1 MGKAKIGAVIS
12 IDGEKEYKQAVKSI
26 EQETKNLKAES
37 QMLKEQFKGQ
47 ENSMEA
53 LRAKHDLLRRT
64 LDVHQK
70 KVDEVSNGLNHARE
84 VYGKAG
90 EKLGQLEDVY
100 KQARERME
108 EMENSADTS
117 AEALEAQR
125 KEVERLAGNLEKS
138 RDKYRLAGERVIN
151 WETQL
156 NQARTSLL
164 RTSNELRENEAA
176 LDAAGDGARDCADE
190 MGGLAREADGAA
202 DSAGKMESVFVGSLA
217 ASAVEAVTEKVS
229 ELAQAAM
236 ETTKE
241 MEAAQQQVVASTGAA
256 AAEAG
261 KYGEIMKELYKN
273 NYGESFEDLG
283 EAIGTIK
290 RNLGDL
296 SGEQLKEVAEDAIT
310 LRDTF
315 GMDYQEQIR
324 AVKMLMDSFGVSS
337 KEAYSLIAQGA
348 QGGLNKNEDL
358 LDTINEYSVH
368 YKNMGVS
375 AEGFFNSLANGTSAG
390 TFSVDK
396 LGDAYKEFGIRVKD
410 TAQSTTEG
418 FELLGL
424 DADNMRQK
432 FVAGGASA
440 RAATEETLQALFKMD
455 DQVAQNQ
462 AGVDLFGTMWEDL
475 GIDGVKALTDV
486 NGQMSATKN
495 SMESIKEIKY
505 ADIGSEIAGI
515 AREMEMK
522 LVEPLAETWLP
533 AIRDGLGFVADNIE
547 IISVGMVGL
556 AGAATIWKL
565 SQTAAGAE
573 VIKVL
578 KTLIFTKAAD
588 TGATVAQTAAQ
599 GVHTAATK
607 VATMAQT
614 AFNTVMAMNPI
625 AQVLLALA
633 GAAVA
638 YKVFSKAVEKATE
651 EMINA
656 DEPLR
661 KSRESVEELG
671 NEVDELKNSAEE
683 AKKARESSIEGI
695 EAEYSAYDELAGK
708 MMNLAEKESLT
719 NGEKE
724 LMKTYIDQL
733 NEAMPELNLSIDE
746 NTGKLN
752 KNEDS
757 IKAIIEANKE
767 RLIGEAQQ
775 SMMGEILQEQMR
787 AEIAVAKAQ
796 NERDSVIKKLKA
808 SEELLAST
816 EQKCRTE
823 TANYGAAS
831 EGTAEQQE
839 KLRVRVMEYRDQ
851 LEALD
856 GQISD
861 AQHTSEEAKS
871 EYDAVADA
879 VANVAEQNGVM
890 GESAEE
896 NSGASAMAAREAAE
910 AYKEMEDG
918 IRSSLEGVA
927 NIFDEFNAGQEISTE
942 EMLKNLES
950 QEQGMEKWRD
960 NLKVLAGAAGEGMTD
975 EFFQYLVEMG
985 PQGANAVEE
994 LADAFRNGEP
1004 EFKEICDKY
1013 KNVLMMQDNTA
1024 SEITDSY
1031 YNTGLNAAKGMAK
1044 GIQDGTKEVVDS
1056 AGELA
1061 NLTVDITKKALKI
1074 NSPSKVMRA
1083 EVGQMAAKGFSLG
1096 IKDGTKEAEKSAE
1109 EMAKAAH
1116 KKAKTILEKS
1126 MEKKGNFSVSEKSE
1140 DGKAKTKTAYSKEVL
1155 EAGTKWFSEYKKQH
1169 DTTLKSEVVFWE
1181 NIRKQLKK
1189 GTASYRE
1196 ATKSLRDAKKK
1207 YQEDKQDRKDAKAA
1221 AKKTKSQ
1228 EKLSASGQVLEQ
1240 YKVYYKVSAKAEADY
1255 WNIVRKQFKKGT
1267 NERIEAD
1274 QKYYEAKQNLN
1285 EQLKTLNE
1293 EYVQNSKDVQI
1304 KLKEDIKSLTD
1315 AYKDAV
1321 KERADTI
1328 YSSFGLFD
1336 QFQSESESGA
1346 ALLYNLKT
1354 QVAGIADWEL
1364 QLEKL
1369 AGRGLPTELLE
1380 ELKEMGPQASA
1391 ALHSLNTLTDE
1402 QLKEYASL
1410 WQQKKDLSQS
1420 QAVKDMEPMRKETE
1434 KEIEKLKATAQQSL
1448 DKLKGTY
1455 EKAIAGLNKGIA
1467 NSLKKIAN
1475 STKKTGEDATAKLVS
1490 GIKSG
1495 AGKKSNKIKLKEAR
1509 DTISK
1514 DLGKL
1519 PAAGKE
1525 IGKNTLEGI
1534 LAGLENKKAMQKSA
1548 KQFIEDLKKEMQ
1560 KAAEIHSPSKLFKKE
1575 VGLQLPAGVGEGI
1588 QEGTREAKKKSRDM
1602 IKSLLDAGREQKR
1615 IQELNLLE
1623 DSRRLNALGGVR
1635 AINNLADIP
1644 TQQQTSIK
1652 VDNGNIIA
1660 VMGEILSMMQQYIPQ
1675 MAEKQMVMD
1684 TGKVIGALS
1693 DGMSAEFAMMGRRLK
1708 R

>member
-1 MGKAKIGAVIS
+1 MGRAKIGAVIS
-12 IDGEKEYKQAVKSI
+12 LDGEKEYKQAVKSV
-26 EQETKNLKAES
+26 EQETKNLRAES
-37 QMLKEQFKGQ
+37 QMLKEQFRGQ
-47 ENSMEA
+47 ESSMEA
-53 LRAKHDLLRRT
+53 LRARHDLLRRT

-90 EKLGQLEDVY
+90 EKLGELEDIY

-108 EMENSADTS
+108 EMEGSADTTS
-117 AEALEAQR
+117 EALEEQR

-138 RDKYRLAGERVIN
+138 RDKYRLAGERVTN

-156 NQARTSLL
+156 NQARTALY
-164 RTSNELRENEAA
+164 RTNNELRENEDA
-176 LDAAGDGARDCADE
+176 LEAAGEGARACADGME
-190 MGGLAREADGAA
+190 ELAQEADGAA
-202 DSAGKMESVFVGSLA
+202 DSASEIGNVFAGSLA
-217 ASAVEAVTEKVS
+217 ASAVEAVTEKVA
-229 ELAQAAM
+229 ELAQAAA

-261 KYGEIMKELYKN
+261 KYGEIMKELYRN
-273 NYGESFEDLG
+273 NYGENFEDLG
-283 EAIGTIK
+283 EAIGIIK

-296 SGEQLKEVAEDAIT
+296 SSEQLKNVAEDAIT

-324 AVKMLMDSFGVSS
+324 AVKMLMDSFGISS

-424 DADNMRQK
+424 DAENMREK
-432 FVAGGASA
+432 FAAGGAA
-440 RAATEETLQALFKMD
+440 AQAATEETLQALFAMD

-495 SMESIKEIKY
+495 SMESIKEVKY

-515 AREMEMK
+515 AREIELK
-522 LVEPLAETWLP
+522 LMEPLEKNWLP
-533 AIRDGLGFVADNIE
+533 GIRDGLGFVADNIE

-578 KTLIFTKAAD
+578 KMLIFTRAAD
-588 TGATVAQTAAQ
+588 TSATVAQTAAQ
-599 GVHTAATK
+599 GAHTIATK

-638 YKVFSKAVEKATE
+638 YKAFSKAVEKATE

-671 NEVDELKNSAEE
+671 DEVDELKNSTEE

-695 EAEYSAYDELAGK
+695 EAEYNAYDELAGK
-708 MMNLAEKESLT
+708 LINLAEKESLT
-719 NGEKE
+719 NGEKQ

-752 KNEDS
+752 KNGES
-757 IKAIIEANKE
+757 IKEIIEANKE
-767 RLIGEAQQ
+767 RLIVEAQQ
-775 SMMGEILQEQMR
+775 SMLGEILQEQMR

-796 NERDSVIKKLKA
+796 NERDSVVKKLKA
-808 SEELLAST
+808 SEELLVST
-816 EQKCRTE
+816 EQKCQKE
-823 TANYGAAS
+823 IMNYGTVS
-831 EGTAEQQE
+831 EGTAQQQE
-839 KLRVRVMEYRDQ
+839 ELRVRVMEYRDQ

-856 GQISD
+856 SQISD
-861 AQHTSEEAKS
+861 AQHTSEEAKN
-871 EYDAVADA
+871 EYDEVADA
-879 VANVAEQNGVM
+879 VANVAEQNGIM

-927 NIFDEFNAGQEISTE
+927 SIFDEFNAGQEISTE
-942 EMLKNLES
+942 EMLENLES
-950 QEQGMEKWRD
+950 QEQGMEQWRD
-960 NLKVLAGAAGEGMTD
+960 NLKILAGAAGEGMTD
-975 EFFQYLVEMG
+975 EFFQYLVQMG
-985 PQGANAVEE
+985 PQGANAVAE
-994 LADAFRNGEP
+994 LSEAFQNGEP
-1004 EFKEICDKY
+1004 EFREICDKY
-1013 KNVLMMQDNTA
+1013 KNVLMMQDSTA
-1024 SEITDSY
+1024 GEITDSY
-1031 YNTGLNAAKGMAK
+1031 YDTGLNAAKGMAK
-1044 GIQDGTKEVVDS
+1044 GIQDGTKEVADS
-1056 AGELA
+1056 AGKMA
-1061 NLTVDITKKALKI
+1061 NLTLEITKKTLKI
-1074 NSPSKVMRA
+1074 NSPSKVMRL
-1083 EVGQMAAKGFSLG
+1083 EVGQMIPKGVSIG
-1096 IKDGTKEAEKSAE
+1096 IKDGTREVEKSAE

-1116 KKAKTILEKS
+1116 KKAKTILQKS
-1126 MEKKGNFSVSEKSE
+1126 MEKKGNFGISGKNKEGAAKSN
-1140 DGKAKTKTAYSKEVL
+1140 AAYSKEVL

-1189 GTASYRE
+1189 GTAAYRE

-1207 YQEDKQDRKDAKAA
+1207 YQEDKQDKKEAKTA
-1221 AKKTKSQ
+1221 AKKTASQ

-1293 EYVQNSKDVQI
+1293 EYVQNSKDVQA
-1304 KLKEDIKSLTD
+1304 KLKEDIKILTD

-1346 ALLYNLKT
+1346 ALLHNLKT

-1369 AGRGLPTELLE
+1369 AGRGLPTELLD

-1402 QLKEYASL
+1402 QLKEYAAL

-1420 QAVKDMEPMRKETE
+1420 QAVKDMEPMRKQTE
-1434 KEIEKLKATAQQSL
+1434 KEIEQLKETAQKSL
-1448 DKLKGTY
+1448 DKLKETY
-1455 EKAIAGLNKGIA
+1455 EKAIAGLNKGIT

-1495 AGKKSNKIKLKEAR
+1495 VGKKSNKVKLKEAR

-1534 LAGLENKKAMQKSA
+1534 LAGLEDKKAMQKSA
-1548 KQFIEDLKKEMQ
+1548 KRFIEELKKEMQ
-1560 KAAEIHSPSKLFKKE
+1560 KAAEIHSPSRLFKRE
-1575 VGLQLPAGVGEGI
+1575 IGLQLPAGVGEGI
-1588 QEGTREAKKKSRDM
+1588 EEGAKTAKKKGRDM
-1602 IKSLLDAGREQKR
+1602 VKALLDACREQR
-1615 IQELNLLE
+1615 RVQEISILE
-1623 DSRRLNALGGVR
+1623 NRQYMNALGNVQ
-1635 AINNLADIP
+1635 AVNNLTSTP
-1644 TQQQTSIK
+1644 VQQYTNVK
-1652 VDNGNIIA
+1652 VDNGNA
-1660 VMGEILSMMQQYIPQ
+1660 AMVMGEILAMMQKYIPQ
-1675 MAEKQMVMD
+1675 MAEKQIVMD
-1684 TGKVIGALS
+1684 TGKAVGALS
-1693 DGMSAEFAMMGRRLK
+1693 GSMSAEFAMMGRRLK